1 MEKYQDEEYV
11 DDLTERVFLIKQ
23 QLEAGKL
30 KIAHHLVEGF
40 IESFK
45 RIRLRQDGKVDPS
58 TVDGRIRAMGA
69 AVNHFLEREDIKN
82 KYSIQDLQSSYFNIL
97 FSNFGELFYLMK
109 KLMQRHI
116 KHQVFFLNKKNMLS
130 K

>member
-69 AVNHFLEREDIKN
+69 AVNHFLEREDIKTN
-82 KYSIQDLQSSYFNIL
+82 TL
-97 FSNFGELFYLMK
+97 FRTCKVLTL
-109 KLMQRHI
+109 I
-116 KHQVFFLNKKNMLS
+116 FFLVILAS
-130 K
+130 CFI

>member
-40 IESFK
+40 IGSFK

-97 FSNFGELFYLMK
+97 FSNFGE
-109 KLMQRHI
+109 
-116 KHQVFFLNKKNMLS
+116 
-130 K
+130 

>member
-109 KLMQRHI
+109 KTNATPH
-116 KHQVFFLNKKNMLS
+116 KASSFFLNKKNMLS

>member
-109 KLMQRHI
+109 KTNATPH
-116 KHQVFFLNKKNMLS
+116 KASSFFFS
-130 K
+130 TRRIC